1 MKKSLLMLLFFT
13 FSLNTINARPQYSI
27 LQSYGTKCQS
37 CHVNT
42 QGGGLRTLGG
52 WMSRNQ
58 TSMIEPSKIGLGSVF
73 DFLQNSN
80 QALNEIIT
88 FGLDARYQ
96 FARWGGPQKTLTINP
111 KTIYKKDDND
121 SIIVINSLDTTI
133 SGPKYDAMIMQL
145 DPYISIKPAEFVE
158 LEGFYNFAYDL
169 ETEKRY
175 PGQQSYAFSLYLRS
189 GENLPF
195 LRVGYFQPMIGTKW
209 DDHTLLVRQVVG
221 PSKATLVL
229 PHDYTEWGAQLEYE
243 AIPWLGAT
251 LGVFANDNLQTLKI
265 VNKDRLSYFFRLGF
279 YPNIDEYLKGWTTFF
294 GGYFMMN
301 SDLKTDNGVYFGND
315 YYAVWNAYLNI
326 GMIDRL
332 SLLTEY
338 MGSKKQ
344 KFRTSSN
351 FSLELTYQLFKDIDI
366 GIPFDAAYIYG
377 RYERGNTEFLEDKS
391 QYHASQYVLGAKLFP
406 LPYIG
411 IIPEYR
417 IYDRDHVDGHFAGWS
432 LQVHLFY

>member
-1 MKKSLLMLLFFT
+1 MKQLLTFLILLVLAVNPLLT
-13 FSLNTINARPQYSI
+13 RPEYSI
-27 LQSYGTKCQS
+27 LQAYGTKCQS

-80 QALNEIIT
+80 QAMNDIIT
-88 FGLDARYQ
+88 FGLDGRYQ

-111 KTIYKKDDND
+111 KTKYEKVND
-121 SIIVINSLDTTI
+121 SIVVKNYLDTTI
-133 SGPKYDAMIMQL
+133 TGPIYDAMIMQL
-145 DPYISIKPAEFVE
+145 NPYISIKPTEFFE

-169 ETEKRY
+169 ETQKRY
-175 PGQQSYAFSLYLRS
+175 PGQQSYAFSAYLRP

-209 DDHTLLVRQVVG
+209 DDHTLLIRQVVG
-221 PSKATLVL
+221 ANRATLVL

-251 LGVFANDNLQTLKI
+251 LGVFTNDNLQKIKI

-279 YPNIDEYLKGWTTFF
+279 FPNIDEYLKGWTTFF
-294 GGYFMMN
+294 GGYLMMN
-301 SDLKTDNGVYFGND
+301 SELKTDNGVYFGND
-315 YYAVWNAYLNI
+315 YYTVWNAYFNI
-326 GMIDRL
+326 GMIDRF

-344 KFRTSSN
+344 EFRTSSN
-351 FSLELTYQLFKDIDI
+351 FLVELTYQLFKDIDI
-366 GIPFDAAYIYG
+366 GLPFDAAYIYG
-377 RYERGNTEFLEDKS
+377 RYERGNTEFLADKS
-391 QYHASQYVLGAKLFP
+391 SYQASQYVLGAKIFP

-411 IIPEYR
+411 VIPEYR
-417 IYDRDHVDGHFAGWS
+417 IYDRDHVDGHFAAWA

>member
-1 MKKSLLMLLFFT
+1 MKQFTIILTLLAFFVTPLL
-13 FSLNTINARPQYSI
+13 SRPEYSI

-58 TSMIEPSKIGLGSVF
+58 TSIVEPSKIGLGSVF
-73 DFLQNSN
+73 DFLQNTN
-80 QALNEIIT
+80 QTLNDMIT
-88 FGLDARYQ
+88 FGIDFRYQ

-111 KTIYKKDDND
+111 KTIYKKDEND
-121 SIIVINSLDTTI
+121 SIIVINTLDTTTT
-133 SGPKYDAMIMQL
+133 GPKYDAMIMQV
-145 DPYISIKPAEFVE
+145 DPYISFKPADFIE

-175 PGQQSYAFSLYLRS
+175 PGQQSYAFSMYLRP

-209 DDHTLLVRQVVG
+209 DDHTLLVRQVVT
-221 PSKATLVL
+221 ATRANLVL

-251 LGVFANDNLQTLKI
+251 LGVFGNENLKQIKI
-265 VNKDRLSYFFRLGF
+265 VNQDRLSYFFRLGF
-279 YPNIDEYLKGWTTFF
+279 FPSIDEYLKGWTTFF

-301 SDLKTDNGVYFGND
+301 SELKTDNGVYFGND
-315 YYAVWNAYLNI
+315 YYAVWNAYFNI
-326 GMIDRL
+326 GMTDRF

-344 KFRTSSN
+344 ELRTSSN
-351 FSLELTYQLFKDIDI
+351 FSVELTYQLFKDIDI

-377 RYERGNTEFLEDKS
+377 RFEQGNTEFLADKS
-391 QYHASQYVLGAKLFP
+391 EYSATQYVIGAKLFP

-411 IIPEYR
+411 VLPEYR
-417 IYDRDHVDGHFAGWS
+417 IYDREHIDGHFAAWA